1 MLLSPEKSEPVSRM
15 LGTDTAKNIL
25 HAKQYNS
32 RFIFTKSHFF
42 GTINRMFSIRFFSA

>member
-32 RFIFTKSHFF
+32 
-42 GTINRMFSIRFFSA
+42 